1 MKPPNV
7 QPSAPLSTADRILHA
22 ARGVFEREGAAAM
35 SMRRI
40 AQEVGLTPMAI
51 YRHFPNRDALLKRVC
66 DDSFQEIA
74 HHWHA
79 RNRGPDAMTRIVAL
93 QEIYL
98 DYALAYP
105 HLFDHAF
112 SARREDA
119 RRYPDDFRARRS
131 PTLNEVA
138 DAVADAQTTGVLKPD
153 DPWEVA
159 LTLWAHSHGLIALY
173 RAGRFSCDAKEFRAL
188 HKRALQRLLDGLAI
202 GSQHE

>member
-1 MKPPNV
+1 MP
-7 QPSAPLSTADRILHA
+7 AAATADRILHA
-22 ARGVFEREGAAAM
+22 ARAVFEREGAAAM
-35 SMRRI
+35 TMRRI

-51 YRHFPNRDALLKRVC
+51 YRHFPSRDALLKRIC

-79 RNRGPDAMTRIVAL
+79 RNRGGDVMKRIVAL
-93 QEIYL
+93 QDIYL

-112 SARREDA
+112 STRRDDA

-131 PTLNEVA
+131 ATLNEVA
-138 DAVADAQTTGVLKPD
+138 DAVAEAQAAGALKAD

-173 RAGRFSCDAKEFRAL
+173 RAGRFACDAQEFRAL
-188 HKRALQRLLDGLAI
+188 HARALRRLLDGLAA
-202 GSQHE
+202 